1 MGVELEECN
10 ALLTPTTRPKK
21 EREREREREQRKQ
34 KGGGEEWRMK
44 NRAQLKLATEEGKGN
59 RLAGIT
65 GILVTQGVWMG
76 KKMVPNQNRS
86 GFSEK
91 RRRELP

>member
-1 MGVELEECN
+1 MLCSHQ
-10 ALLTPTTRPKK
+10 LQDQKK
-21 EREREREREQRKQ
+21 REREREQRKQ
-34 KGGGEEWRMK
+34 KGGGGEEWRMK

-76 KKMVPNQNRS
+76 KKMVPSQNRS